1 MLAPLVLLHGLFS
14 VELLVANVA
23 LKWAIVAMRP
33 FVDPEISLLSVL
45 LATDF
50 AGKRLLS
57 RVSDQ
62 MPFHGCH
69 ADEPF
74 ATNCTD
80 WQDFG
85 GTFSHT
91 CFLKILH

>member
-1 MLAPLVLLHGLFS
+1 MLAPLMFLHGLLS

-23 LKWAIVAMRP
+23 LERSVISVGP
-33 FVDPEISLLSVL
+33 FVDPQISLLSVL

-50 AGKRLLS
+50 AGEGLLS

-62 MPFHGCH
+62 MPLHCRH

-74 ATNCTD
+74 TADRAD
-80 WQDFG
+80 WEYFRRS
-85 GTFSHT
+85 FSDT
-91 CFLKILH
+91 